1 MVEYNP
7 ISDIKDLLEYNWF
20 NDRIIN
26 KYLDIL
32 ESLHNDRRVRC
43 LSTFFYQYLD
53 KKPSVLKEN
62 FSSYL
67 KVIIP
72 IHKDQHWH
80 LIEIDNVEKE
90 INIYDSLVADIK
102 PATKIKEYMVSFQN
116 DITDSFKYIIKVR
129 NHGKQ
134 PNGSDCGLYVC
145 LSARSVITGENFP
158 LTSKNL
164 YEYRVRIAITLLK
177 KHSF

>member
-1 MVEYNP
+1 M
-7 ISDIKDLLEYNWF
+7 SCFCTLELSQPYTPL
-20 NDRIIN
+20 IN
-26 KYLDIL
+26 
-32 ESLHNDRRVRC
+32 NF
-43 LSTFFYQYLD
+43 TF
-53 KKPSVLKEN
+53 
-62 FSSYL
+62 YL

-164 YEYRVRIAITLLK
+164 YEYRVRIAIALLK